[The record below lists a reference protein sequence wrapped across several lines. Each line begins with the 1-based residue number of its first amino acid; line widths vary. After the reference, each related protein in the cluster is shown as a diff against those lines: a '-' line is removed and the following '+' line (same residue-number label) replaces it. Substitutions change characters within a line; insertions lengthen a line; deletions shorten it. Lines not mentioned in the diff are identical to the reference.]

1 MRPQRTPPLQSRFGR
16 YGSQETLAIARSAPI
31 ATVFVMGERGFSGSM
46 VIGGGIR
53 TSRPI
58 QDPRTSS
65 RLRLMVGPDTAKA
78 FPNAG
83 ANASVVAASVVAALT
98 TWRFEP
104 VYVDLQTPHLGIEG
118 ARGETEFDGGA

>member
-31 ATVFVMGERGFSGSM
+31 PTVFVMGERGFSGSM

-58 QDPRTSS
+58 QDPAHEFKTAVDGRT
-65 RLRLMVGPDTAKA
+65 R
-78 FPNAG
+78 
-83 ANASVVAASVVAALT
+83 
-98 TWRFEP
+98 
-104 VYVDLQTPHLGIEG
+104 HCEG
-118 ARGETEFDGGA
+118 VS